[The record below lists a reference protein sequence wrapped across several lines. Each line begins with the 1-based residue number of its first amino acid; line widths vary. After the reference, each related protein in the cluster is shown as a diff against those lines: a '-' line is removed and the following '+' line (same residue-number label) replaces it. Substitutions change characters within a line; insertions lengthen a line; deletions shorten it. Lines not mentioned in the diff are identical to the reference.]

1 VSFFTFFEKLEI
13 YQNFHYG
20 PEIRIVLRK
29 RLVRELGK
37 TDFSE
42 FFTQHLEPIDVSSV
56 QISCNLVQRL
66 TRYKQKQNGVV
77 FPESPCTLRLLFC

>member
-1 VSFFTFFEKLEI
+1 MGTPSRK
-13 YQNFHYG
+13 

-42 FFTQHLEPIDVSSV
+42 FFTQYLELTDVSLV
-56 QISCNLVQRL
+56 QISCNLVERL

-77 FPESPCTLRLLFC
+77 FPESPCMYVCRFIS